1 MKNFSNFF
9 VLKMIFL
16 NILQNVAICVY
27 LKILCCTLTMIPQN
41 NTLLHHRT
49 NQISLQ
55 YFCHIILQNT
65 LLMLEYI
72 NSK

>member
-1 MKNFSNFF
+1 MKNFSNYF

-16 NILQNVAICVY
+16 NILENVAICIY
-27 LKILCCTLTMIPQN
+27 LKILCCTLTMIPRN

-55 YFCHIILQNT
+55 YFCCIILHNT
-65 LLMLEYI
+65 LLVLEYI